1 MRSLWEIGVVV
12 GVASL
17 LYVMLHAEMW
27 VSDDPPWLRP
37 IRIIG
42 FIVASGLVADS
53 LVEQWEVPM
62 PACLPFGAAS
72 SRSQLI
78 RYLWFLRLQERERMS
93 HLHWTPIE
101 LVTDVAVAAMVTS
114 PAWMTAEGQLEE
126 HLKIISLFLGC
137 VWVALRILMVSSSA
151 VSAWKRRRRKNPND

>member
-1 MRSLWEIGVVV
+1 MRTLWEIGVVV

-42 FIVASGLVADS
+42 FIVASGMVADS

-62 PACLPFGAAS
+62 PALLTLWGGVIPISINSLSLVLKVAKKRAHVAS
-72 SRSQLI
+72 SL
-78 RYLWFLRLQERERMS
+78 
-93 HLHWTPIE
+93 
-101 LVTDVAVAAMVTS
+101 DA
-114 PAWMTAEGQLEE
+114 
-126 HLKIISLFLGC
+126 
-137 VWVALRILMVSSSA
+137 
-151 VSAWKRRRRKNPND
+151 N